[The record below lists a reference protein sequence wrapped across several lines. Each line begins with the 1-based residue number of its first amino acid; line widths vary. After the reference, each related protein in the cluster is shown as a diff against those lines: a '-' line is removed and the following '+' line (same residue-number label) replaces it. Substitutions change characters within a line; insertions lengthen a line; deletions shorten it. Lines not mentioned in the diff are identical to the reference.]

1 MQPKLQMDKQLNSDS
16 SIEQLKDKIKLLVR
30 HAAED
35 RVRKHS
41 DQADFNLV
49 EVDGYK
55 TGQVLG
61 NWMSLILIT
70 GSPLKITLKLHFSH
84 KDIKKLIFP
93 LYRASSPEGI
103 SDQQS
108 MDFIKEL
115 CNLTAGYIEQAF
127 EQTNI
132 SLGISLPLGTR
143 GFYEIFADYTPAT
156 KPIVKYDDLWCLNFK
171 ELKIYGSVMF
181 EVSDIQALENFMSY
195 NITEDEDSDEGEFD
209 FL

>member
-1 MQPKLQMDKQLNSDS
+1 MNNDTNLEP
-16 SIEQLKDKIKLLVR
+16 LKDKIRSLVR

-41 DQADFNLV
+41 DQAAFNLV
-49 EVDGYK
+49 EIEQTK
-55 TGQVLG
+55 IGQVLG

-84 KDIKKLIFP
+84 KQIKKLISP
-93 LYRASSPEGI
+93 LYRTESPEQI

-115 CNLTAGYIEQAF
+115 CNLTAGFIEQAF
-127 EQTNI
+127 EQHDI
-132 SLGISLPLGTR
+132 PLGISLPLGTR
-143 GFYEIFADYTPAT
+143 GFYEIFADYTPANE
-156 KPIVKYDDLWCLNFK
+156 PILKYNDLWCLEYQDIN
-171 ELKIYGSVMF
+171 IAGSVMI
-181 EVSDIQALENFMSY
+181 EVSDISAIEHFMSY
-195 NITEDEDSDEGEFD
+195 EIGADEDSDEGEFD

>member
-1 MQPKLQMDKQLNSDS
+1 MNTGHSL
-16 SIEQLKDKIKLLVR
+16 EQLKDKIKHLIR

-41 DQADFNLV
+41 GQANFNLV
-49 EVDGYK
+49 EISHYK

-70 GSPLKITLKLHFSH
+70 GTPLKITLKLHFSH
-84 KDIKKLIFP
+84 KSIKQLIFP
-93 LYRASSPEGI
+93 LYHAGSPDEI

-127 EQTNI
+127 EHNNI
-132 SLGISLPLGTR
+132 PLGISLPLGTR
-143 GFYEIFADYTPAT
+143 GFYEIFADYTSST
-156 KPIVKYDDLWCLNFK
+156 SPILKYDDLWS
-171 ELKIYGSVMF
+171 LKFENMEIIGTALI
-181 EVSDIQALENFMSY
+181 EVSDINTLENLASFEISD
-195 NITEDEDSDEGEFD
+195 DEDDDEGEFD

>member
-1 MQPKLQMDKQLNSDS
+1 MIDGQLNSEN
-16 SIEQLKDKIKLLVR
+16 SIEQLKEKIKLLVR

-41 DQADFNLV
+41 DQANFKLV
-49 EVDGYK
+49 DVDCYK

-61 NWMSLILIT
+61 NWMSLILIS
-70 GSPLKITLKLHFSH
+70 GSSLKITLKLHFSH
-84 KDIKKLIFP
+84 KNIKKLIVP
-93 LYRASSPEGI
+93 LYRTESPADI

-127 EQTNI
+127 EQKDI

-143 GFYEIFADYTPAT
+143 GFYEVFADYTPST
-156 KPIVKYDDLWCLNFK
+156 SPILKYDDIWS
-171 ELKIYGSVMF
+171 LKLEDMEILGTVMI
-181 EVSDIQALENFMSY
+181 EVSDTPALDNFVSY
-195 NITEDEDSDEGEFD
+195 DIAEDEDSDEGDFD

>member
-1 MQPKLQMDKQLNSDS
+1 MDGQLSS
-16 SIEQLKDKIKLLVR
+16 ETSIEQLKDKIKLLVR

-41 DQADFNLV
+41 NQGNFNLV
-49 EVDGYK
+49 DVERYK
-55 TGQVLG
+55 AGQVMG

-84 KDIKKLIFP
+84 KHIKKLIFP
-93 LYRASSPEGI
+93 LYRLESPEGI

-127 EQTNI
+127 EQKNI
-132 SLGISLPLGTR
+132 SLGISLPLGIP
-143 GFYEIFADYTPAT
+143 GFYEIFADYTPST
-156 KPIVKYDDLWCLNFK
+156 SPILKYDDLWS
-171 ELKIYGSVMF
+171 LKFGDMEILGTVLI
-181 EVSDIQALENFMSY
+181 EVNDINALENFASY
-195 NITEDEDSDEGEFD
+195 DIVEDEDSDEGEFD

>member
-1 MQPKLQMDKQLNSDS
+1 MDGRLNSDAS
-16 SIEQLKDKIKLLVR
+16 LEQLKDKIRLLVR

-35 RVRKHS
+35 RVRKHA
-41 DQADFNLV
+41 DQADFALV
-49 EVDGYK
+49 DIDGYK

-84 KDIKKLIFP
+84 KQIKKLIFP
-93 LYRASSPEGI
+93 LYRATSPEGI

-115 CNLTAGYIEQAF
+115 CNLSAGYIEQAF
-127 EQTNI
+127 EQKNI

-143 GFYEIFADYTPAT
+143 GFYEVFADYTPST
-156 KPIVKYDDLWCLNFK
+156 SPILKYDDLWCLQFK
-171 ELKIYGSVMF
+171 
-181 EVSDIQALENFMSY
+181 DIEILGTALIEINDIKALENFVSY
-195 NITEDEDSDEGEFD
+195 DIAEDEDSDEGEFD

>member
-1 MQPKLQMDKQLNSDS
+1 MDEKLKSGNSL
-16 SIEQLKDKIKLLVR
+16 EQLKDKIKHVIR

-41 DQADFNLV
+41 DQANFNLV
-49 EVDGYK
+49 DVNHYN

-70 GSPLKITLKLHFSH
+70 GTPLKITLKLHFSH
-84 KDIKKLIFP
+84 KNIKQLIFP
-93 LYRASSPEGI
+93 LYHASSPVEI

-127 EQTNI
+127 AQNNI
-132 SLGISLPLGTR
+132 PLGISLPLGTR
-143 GFYEIFADYTPAT
+143 GFYEIFADYSSATTPVL
-156 KPIVKYDDLWCLNFK
+156 KFDDLWS
-171 ELKIYGSVMF
+171 LKFENMEIIGTVMI
-181 EVSDIQALENFMSY
+181 EVSDINALENLVSY
-195 NITEDEDSDEGEFD
+195 EVENDEDSDEGEFD

>member
-1 MQPKLQMDKQLNSDS
+1 MDEQLNSQDN
-16 SIEQLKDKIKLLVR
+16 IEQLKDKIKLLIR

-41 DQADFNLV
+41 DQANFNLI
-49 EVDGYK
+49 DIDCYK
-55 TGQVLG
+55 AGQVLG

-70 GSPLKITLKLHFSH
+70 GTPIKVTLKLHFSH
-84 KDIKKLIFP
+84 KHIKKLIVP
-93 LYRASSPEGI
+93 LYRVDSPAGI

-127 EQTNI
+127 EQKDI

-143 GFYEIFADYTPAT
+143 GFYEIFADYSSSTS
-156 KPIVKYDDLWCLNFK
+156 PILKYNDLWSLKFEDIEIFGTVMIEISDTNALKNF
-171 ELKIYGSVMF
+171 
-181 EVSDIQALENFMSY
+181 VSYDIV
-195 NITEDEDSDEGEFD
+195 EDEDNDEGEFD